1 MSEIRW
7 TVSGARDYR
16 NIIERLE
23 DQNPAAARRI
33 GDAISR
39 RVERLASLPRI
50 GRPGRVEGTRELV
63 IVRTPYMVIY
73 HIENDAAVVIDR
85 VLHSA

>member
-1 MSEIRW
+1 
-7 TVSGARDYR
+7 
-16 NIIERLE
+16 
-23 DQNPAAARRI
+23 
-33 GDAISR
+33 
-39 RVERLASLPRI
+39 
-50 GRPGRVEGTRELV
+50 VEGTRELV